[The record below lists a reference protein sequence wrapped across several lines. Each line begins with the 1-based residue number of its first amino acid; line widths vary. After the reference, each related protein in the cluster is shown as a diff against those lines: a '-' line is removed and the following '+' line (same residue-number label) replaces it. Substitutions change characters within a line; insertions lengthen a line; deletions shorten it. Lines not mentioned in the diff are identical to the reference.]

1 MTRIYLDNAATSWPK
16 PEAVYTVVDDYQRNI
31 GAPGGR
37 SGYAEAAHVS
47 REIESARRCVARL
60 LGSRHSGQLVFAFN
74 GTDALNLALHG
85 LLRQGDHVVTSVAEH
100 NSVLRP
106 LSTLAHSGVV
116 SVTYVNCDACG
127 WIDPADLRAALR
139 PNTRLIA
146 LVHASNVTGTL
157 QPIEAAGEIAREAG
171 VLLLVDAS
179 QTVGYVPM
187 EADDLPIDLLA
198 TSGHKGLL
206 GPLGTGLLYIR
217 QGIEEQLASVRQGG
231 TGTFSEEDWQ
241 PSVLPSKYESG
252 NLNVPGILGLGAAA
266 EYLYERG
273 LAGIRKH
280 SEELTGILLEG
291 LTRVPGVRIHGPR
304 HPERQVGLVSIT
316 VEGYDPQEVAAML
329 DATFHVQTRPGLH
342 CSPRMHRALGTAS
355 TGGTVR
361 FSLGFTTS
369 REQIE
374 AAVAAVGEIA
384 ATAAQRVSG

>member
-47 REIESARRCVARL
+47 REIETARRYVARL
-60 LGSRHSGQLVFAFN
+60 LGTRHCGQLVFGFN

-85 LLRQGDHVVTSVAEH
+85 LLRPGDHVVTSVVEH

-106 LSTLAHSGVV
+106 LSSLAEAGIIG
-116 SVTYVNCDACG
+116 VTYVACDACG
-127 WIDPADLRAALR
+127 WVDPADIRAALR
-139 PNTRLIA
+139 PNTRLVA

-157 QPIEAAGEIAREAG
+157 QPIEAAGEIAHEAG
-171 VLLLVDAS
+171 ALLLVDAS
-179 QTVGYVPM
+179 QTAGHLPLD
-187 EADDLPIDLLA
+187 ADELPIDLLA
-198 TSGHKGLL
+198 TSGHKGML

-217 QGIEEQLASVRQGG
+217 QGIEEQVASVRQGG
-231 TGTFSEEDWQ
+231 TGTFSEEDRQ
-241 PSVLPSKYESG
+241 PSVMPSKYEAG

-273 LAGIRKH
+273 LTAVRKH
-280 SEELTGILLEG
+280 GEELTGLLLEG
-291 LTRVPGVRIHGPR
+291 LARVPGVRIHGSR

-342 CSPRMHRALGTAS
+342 CSPRMHQTLGTAS

-361 FSLGFTTS
+361 LSMGFATS
-369 REQIE
+369 REEIE

-384 ATAAQRVSG
+384 ATAVHH